1 MKKTIYT
8 IPLILL
14 FFIVNVNFQTPNKP
28 LIDNALTK
36 ENAWVEAT
44 FNSLTLD
51 EKIGQLMWV
60 RAHSDKGPDHVKKV
74 KKLITDHHVGGLTFF
89 QGTPEKQAQLNN
101 EFQRLS
107 KIPLIISMDAEWGLG
122 MRLKQSTISFPN
134 MLTLGAIQDNRL
146 LYDMGKEIARQC
158 RRLGVHVNFGPVAD
172 VNNNANNPVINY
184 RSFGEDRY
192 NVAAK
197 CYMYAKGME
206 DHDVLACA
214 KHFPGHGDTNVDSH
228 YDLPL
233 IPHDMNR
240 LDSIEIFPFKVLFD
254 QDIGSVM
261 IAHLAIP
268 AIDDTPNFPVSL
280 SPKAVT
286 TLLKDSLHYDGL
298 VITDG
303 LGMQGVRKNFGNGEI
318 EARAIAAGNDV
329 LLLPQDVGAAVKQIK
344 AFLADGRIQ
353 QAAFEASVKKNLRYK
368 YRLGLTTLQQVETTN
383 LREDLNTKKAYA
395 LKRKLL
401 KNALTVVR
409 NKGDI
414 IPFQDID
421 KTSIAALAIGTQFKP
436 EFQKTINLYKTIP
449 CWQTGKQ
456 LSAATQQSYLNKLKN
471 YDKVVISLHGM
482 VQGASK
488 NFGLHQS
495 AIDFIN
501 VLNRETEVVLVV
513 FGNPYSLKHFD
524 AIDNIL
530 IGYEPGDM
538 VEDLAAQGLFGAFS
552 MDGRLPV
559 AASLKS
565 KFGTGLKTKDL
576 MRMGFGMPE
585 EVGLSSDTLAK
596 IADLTKKVVDSMAAP
611 GGVVLVAKDNK
622 IVYHE
627 AFGKHDYKKGVK
639 TQTTDI
645 FDLASVTKI
654 AASTIAV
661 MKLVDEG
668 KLDLTAPIKNYIPEL
683 DTTNKGNL
691 TLLDM
696 MSHHAQ
702 LGAWIPFFEET
713 VTAKKKPMDKYYR
726 KERTADFSVQVT
738 NKLWLKNDYQDSI
751 WYKIV
756 NSPLRS
762 QRKYVYSDL
771 GFIMT
776 AKIIEK
782 VTEVP
787 FEDYVQTAIYKPL
800 GLENMTY
807 RPLEKFDKN
816 RIPPTDDD
824 RYWRQQ
830 KVQGHVHDMAAAM
843 LDGVAGHAGLF
854 GTSTDLAVV
863 MQMLLNG
870 GYYGGKQLISTQTV
884 RQFTTR
890 CGDCSRRGIGFDMKE
905 KKANKSQN
913 MSQLASERTFGHL
926 GFTGICTWADPD
938 QNLVYIFLSNRT
950 FPSWKGRNILGRN
963 NYRPRIQSVIYEAI
977 EK

>member
-1 MKKTIYT
+1 VKKTIYT
-8 IPLILL
+8 FPLI
-14 FFIVNVNFQTPNKP
+14 IVFTFLNLNFQEATQPP
-28 LIDNALTK
+28 IDKALEQ
-36 ENAWVEAT
+36 ENNWVETT
-44 FNSLTLD
+44 FNNLTLD
-51 EKIGQLMWV
+51 EKIGQLMWI

-74 KKLITDHHVGGLTFF
+74 KRLITEYHVGGLTFF

-101 EFQRLS
+101 EFQALS

-146 LYDMGKEIARQC
+146 LYDMGEEIARQC
-158 RRLGVHVNFGPVAD
+158 RRLGVQVNFGPVAD
-172 VNNNANNPVINY
+172 VNNNAANPVINY

-206 DHDVLACA
+206 DHNVLACA
-214 KHFPGHGDTNVDSH
+214 KHFPGHGDTDVDSH

-233 IPHDMNR
+233 ITHDRNR
-240 LDSIEIFPFKVLFD
+240 LDSIEMFPFRVLFD
-254 QDIGSVM
+254 QGIGSVM
-261 IAHLAIP
+261 VAHLAIP
-268 AIDDTPNFPVSL
+268 EIDATKNFPVSL
-280 SPKAVT
+280 SRKAVT
-286 TLLKDSLHYDGL
+286 DLLKDNLNYDGL

-303 LGMQGVRKNFGNGEI
+303 LGMQGVTKHYGNGEV

-329 LLLPQDVGAAVKQIK
+329 LLLPQDVGAAFRQIK
-344 AFLADGRIQ
+344 TFLRDGKIDEVE
-353 QAAFEASVKKNLRYK
+353 FDESVKKNLRYK
-368 YRLGLTTLQQVETTN
+368 YRLGLTTPQRVETTN
-383 LREDLNTKKAYA
+383 LRADLNTQKAYA

-401 KNALTVVR
+401 QHALTVVR
-409 NKGDI
+409 NKDEI
-414 IPFQDID
+414 IPLQDIS
-421 KTSIAALAIGTQFKP
+421 KTSIAALAIGTPFKP
-436 EFQKTINLYKTIP
+436 EFQKTLNLYKTIP

-456 LSAATQQSYLNKLKN
+456 MSSATQESYLTKLKN

-482 VQGASK
+482 VQSASK

-501 VLNRETEVVLVV
+501 VLNRETEVILVV
-513 FGNPYSLKHFD
+513 FGNPYSLKYFD
-524 AIDNIL
+524 AINNIL

-559 AASLKS
+559 TASLKS
-565 KFGTGLKTKDL
+565 KFGTGLKTKSL

-585 EVGLSSDTLAK
+585 EVGMSSDSLAN
-596 IADLTKKVVDSMAAP
+596 IAALTKKVVDSMAAP

-622 IVYHE
+622 IIYHE

-654 AASTIAV
+654 AATTVAV

-668 KLDLTAPIKNYIPEL
+668 KLDLNAPIKNYIPEL
-683 DTTNKGNL
+683 DTTNKGNV

-696 MSHHAQ
+696 MTHHAQ

-713 VTAKKKPMDKYYR
+713 VTSKKKPMYKYYR
-726 KERTADFSVQVT
+726 KERSDDFSIQVA

-771 GFIMT
+771 GFIIT

-782 VTEVP
+782 VTEIP
-787 FEDYVQTAIYKPL
+787 IEDYVQTKIYKPL
-800 GLENMTY
+800 GLQNITY
-807 RPLEKFDKN
+807 RPLEKFDKKQ
-816 RIPPTDDD
+816 IPPTDDD

-830 KVQGHVHDMAAAM
+830 KVQGYVHDMAAAM

-854 GTSTDLAVV
+854 ATSTDLAVI

-870 GYYGGKQLISTQTV
+870 GYYGGKQIISTQTV

-890 CGDCSRRGIGFDMKE
+890 CSDCSRRGIGFDMKE
-905 KKANKSQN
+905 KKQRKSQN
-913 MSQLASERTFGHL
+913 MSYLASERTFGHL

-938 QNLVYIFLSNRT
+938 QNLVYVFLSNRT
-950 FPSWKGRNILGRN
+950 FPTWKGRNILGRN

-977 EK
+977 EE

>member
-14 FFIVNVNFQTPNKP
+14 FFLLNLNFQEPHTSLTNKE
-28 LIDNALTK
+28 LDK
-36 ENAWVEAT
+36 ETAWVEAT
-44 FNSLTLD
+44 FKTLTLD
-51 EKIGQLMWV
+51 EKIGQLIWV
-60 RAHSDKGPDHVKKV
+60 RAHSDKGAEHVAKV
-74 KKLITDHHVGGLTFF
+74 KKLITNYHVGGLTFF
-89 QGTPEKQAQLNN
+89 QGTPEKQADYNN
-101 EFQRLS
+101 QFQKLA
-107 KIPLIISMDAEWGLG
+107 KVPLIISMDAEWGLG

-146 LYDMGKEIARQC
+146 LYDMGQEIARQC

-172 VNNNANNPVINY
+172 VNNNADNPVINY

-197 CYMYAKGME
+197 SYMYMKGME
-206 DHDVLACA
+206 DHHVLACA

-233 IPHDMNR
+233 IKHDKNR
-240 LDSIEIFPFKVLFD
+240 LDSIEMFPFQVLFD
-254 QDIGSVM
+254 QEIGSVM
-261 IAHLAIP
+261 VAHLAIP
-268 AIDDTPNFPVSL
+268 AIDDTKNLPMTL
-280 SPKAVT
+280 SRKAVT
-286 TLLKDSLHYDGL
+286 DLLKKNMHYDGL

-303 LGMQGVRKNFGNGEI
+303 LGMKGVTDHFGNGEA

-344 AFLADGRIQ
+344 AFLLDGRIDE
-353 QAAFEASVKKNLRYK
+353 AEFDASVKKNLAVK
-368 YRLGLTTLQQVETTN
+368 YRLGLTTLQQVEPAN
-383 LREDLNTKKAYA
+383 LRNELNTKKAYA

-401 KNALTVVR
+401 QNALTVVR
-409 NKGDI
+409 QKKDL
-414 IPFQDID
+414 IPLQNIE

-436 EFQKTINLYKTIP
+436 EFQKTLNLYKTIP
-449 CWQTGKQ
+449 CWQTKKIM
-456 LSAATQQSYLNKLKN
+456 SATTQQNYLSKLKN
-471 YDKVVISLHGM
+471 YEKVVISLHGM
-482 VQGASK
+482 VQGANR

-495 AIDFIN
+495 SIDFIN
-501 VLNRETEVVLVV
+501 VLSRQTEVILVV

-524 AIDNIL
+524 GLDNIV

-552 MDGRLPV
+552 MNGRLPV
-559 AASLKS
+559 TASLKS
-565 KFGTGLKTKDL
+565 QFGMGETTKGL

-585 EVGLSSDTLAK
+585 EVGLSSDSLAG
-596 IADLTKKVVDSMAAP
+596 IANLTKKVVDSMAAP

-627 AFGKHDYKKGVK
+627 AFGNHEYVKSLPTKKD
-639 TQTTDI
+639 DI

-668 KLDLTAPIKNYIPEL
+668 KLDLTAPIKQYLPEL
-683 DTTNKGNL
+683 DTTNKGDL

-696 MSHHAQ
+696 MTHHAQ

-713 VTAKKKPMDKYYR
+713 VTAKKKPMWKYYR
-726 KERTADFSVQVT
+726 KERSADFSVQVT
-738 NKLWLKNDYQDSI
+738 EKLWMKNDYQDSI

-756 NSPLRS
+756 NSPLRK

-776 AKIIEK
+776 AKIIEA
-782 VTEVP
+782 VTKMP
-787 FEDYVQTAIYKPL
+787 LEDYVQSAIYKPL
-800 GLENMTY
+800 GLENMTF
-807 RPLEKFDKN
+807 RPLEKFDKK
-816 RIPPTDDD
+816 RIPPTDRD

-830 KVQGHVHDMAAAM
+830 KVQGNVHDMAAAM
-843 LDGVAGHAGLF
+843 MNGVGGHAGLF
-854 GTSTDLAVV
+854 STSTDLAVI

-870 GYYGGKQLISTQTV
+870 GYYGGKQIIRTETV
-884 RQFTTR
+884 RQFTSR
-890 CGDCSRRGIGFDMKE
+890 CHDCSRRGIGFDMKE
-905 KKANKSQN
+905 KIPNKSQN
-913 MSQLASERTFGHL
+913 MSQYASERTFGHL

-950 FPSWKGRNILGRN
+950 FPTWKGRNILGKR
-963 NYRPRIQSVIYEAI
+963 NYRPRIQDVIYQAME
-977 EK
+977 